1 MFHIRLFPAFLL
13 AASVAVTADG
23 AKPKAS
29 GSAQTVRHSFFVAGP
44 TLTGIVGE
52 DGQVVWDAKKRG
64 GRDGFVLPSG
74 NILICWSDVVK
85 EFDAKTKKVVFEF
98 KRRQG
103 VKELGTVERLKNG
116 RTLVTELGP
125 APKLLE
131 VDSSGKVT
139 VEVPLQ
145 PETNNAHM
153 QTRMARKLAGGN
165 YLVPHLLAFAVKEY
179 TPEGKVV
186 RTHQTDL
193 EELGGRKAEN
203 WPFTAIRLPNGN
215 SLYALTHGNKIV
227 EMDPSGKV
235 VWKASNKD
243 FPGIKNL
250 FADPCGAQRLPNGNT
265 VIASYGARGKNR
277 IKMFEITRD
286 KKLIWS
292 QKKYKAHHFQILA
305 TDGKPIEGPPLK

>member
-1 MFHIRLFPAFLL
+1 MVHIRLFLAVFLMAT
-13 AASVAVTADG
+13 AAVVAAG
-23 AKPKAS
+23 AKKEAS
-29 GSAQTVRHSFFVAGP
+29 KSDSAVRHSFFVAGP

-64 GRDGFVLPSG
+64 ARDGYVLPNG
-74 NILICWSDVVK
+74 NVLICWSDVVK
-85 EFDAKTKKVVFEF
+85 EFEAESKKVIFEF
-98 KRRQG
+98 KRREG
-103 VKELGTVERLKNG
+103 VKELGTVERLADG

-125 APKLLE
+125 KPMLLE
-131 VDSSGKVT
+131 VDASGKVA

-153 QTRMARKLAGGN
+153 QTRMARKLASGN

-186 RTHQTDL
+186 RTHKTDL
-193 EELGGRKAEN
+193 PELGGRKGRN
-203 WPFTAIRLPNGN
+203 WPFTAIRLPNGHN
-215 SLYALTHGNKIV
+215 LYNLTNGNKTV
-227 EMDPSGKV
+227 EMDAEGKV

-243 FPGIKNL
+243 FPKIKNL

-265 VIASYGARGKNR
+265 VIASYGARGKDQ

-292 QKKYKAHHFQILA
+292 QTRYKAHHFQIL
-305 TDGKPIEGPPLK
+305 TTNGKPIEGPPLK